1 MDGTNRYFCD
11 LLSWKRKKTDEYL
24 LFSGSRLLP
33 EGHEGWYL
41 CSPQQEGGWPL
52 LLLSQHKL
60 WRYSNA
66 AVLGFQRA
74 SSFQTRQWR
83 LSPGSSHALHN
94 DSQVSLDTD
103 WSWQKSE
110 QLKSHHMLYG
120 HSDCHKDWFSGRCHV
135 ILLSLSCFSAPG
147 DLLYHTGESID
158 NLCFI
163 VSGSLEVIQDDEVVA
178 ILGKN
183 DVFGDAFWKE
193 IETGQA
199 VANVRALTYC
209 DIHQVNRDR
218 LLEVLEFYKA
228 FAQSFSRNLV
238 LTYNLRNRVG

>member
-1 MDGTNRYFCD
+1 MP
-11 LLSWKRKKTDEYL
+11 
-24 LFSGSRLLP
+24 RL
-33 EGHEGWYL
+33 
-41 CSPQQEGGWPL
+41 
-52 LLLSQHKL
+52 
-60 WRYSNA
+60 
-66 AVLGFQRA
+66 
-74 SSFQTRQWR
+74 
-83 LSPGSSHALHN
+83 ALHYN
-94 DSQVSLDTD
+94 LDCF
-103 WSWQKSE
+103 
-110 QLKSHHMLYG
+110 LKAKNKHFSSISVLSGNTIISHRTSPL
-120 HSDCHKDWFSGRCHV
+120 
-135 ILLSLSCFSAPG
+135 SAPG

-193 IETGQA
+193 NETGQA

-228 FAQSFSRNLV
+228 FAQSFSRNLI
-238 LTYNLRNRVG
+238 LTYNLRNRVSLNIQFQLAG